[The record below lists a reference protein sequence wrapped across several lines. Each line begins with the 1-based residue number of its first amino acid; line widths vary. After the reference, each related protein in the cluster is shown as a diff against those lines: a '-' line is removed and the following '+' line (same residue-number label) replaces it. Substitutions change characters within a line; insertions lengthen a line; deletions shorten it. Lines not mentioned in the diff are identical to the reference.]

1 MRRFLTPYIY
11 IIIFCT
17 NFLGLHSQNLTL
29 KISTK
34 DSTKS
39 KLIKSL
45 AFKKKHVSEQ
55 SLFFELDSLSLLFE
69 KIGFLNNRLDTIVK
83 KDSIYNAHFIL
94 GNSIKTIKIYYDQHL
109 IPKEILQHV
118 SKKVTDTFFEVRFD
132 LLQKSLDLIVSK
144 FEEKGNSFTEVHL
157 GTINVSNNTATA
169 KLHINNSK
177 IRTIDRVIIKGIDNF
192 PTSFIRNYF
201 KINQNTVF
209 NLDKLTKI
217 SNQIKALPFIS
228 EFKTPEV
235 LFTND
240 STYVYLYLK
249 KEKSNKFDGLIGF
262 SSSEESSS
270 LQFNGYLDLALTN
283 IFNSGENIQLN
294 WKNNG
299 NDKQLFNFNVE
310 IPYLFNSSL
319 TPKIGLNIYKQDSTF
334 INTKATIGL
343 NYSLNYKNS
352 IGISYISES
361 STNLLNNPIN
371 KLNSY
376 STNLYG
382 VNYDYRI
389 LNTSL
394 LYPVKFNT
402 NLSIYTG
409 NRKTDNT
416 TTTQTRLNLGAYYL
430 WSLNFKNHIYI
441 NSNNAILISDNFL
454 TNELFRI
461 GGVNSI
467 RGFNEESI
475 FASTYTIVNIEYRY
489 STNISSYIY
498 TISDFGRLE
507 NSLENFEQN
516 LYSLGLGYAFNTKF
530 GLLNLSYAIGKL
542 DKLPFNVN
550 NSRFHIKIV
559 SFFKKQR
566 NLLFL

>member
-1 MRRFLTPYIY
+1 MRRFLTPYIC

-29 KISTK
+29 KISAK
-34 DSTKS
+34 DSTKN
-39 KLIKSL
+39 KLLKSL
-45 AFKKKHVSEQ
+45 AFKKKHVNEQ
-55 SLFFELDSLSLLFE
+55 SLFFEIDSLSLLFE

-83 KDSIYNAHFIL
+83 KDSIYSAHFAL
-94 GNSIKTIKIYYDQHL
+94 GNSIKTIKIYYDQNL

-132 LLQKSLDLIVSK
+132 LLQKSLGLIVSK

-157 GTINVSNNTATA
+157 GTINFSDSTSTA
-169 KLHINNSK
+169 KLYINNSK
-177 IRTIDRVIIKGIDNF
+177 VRTIDKVIIKGIDNF
-192 PTSFIRNYF
+192 PIAFIRNYF

-217 SNQIKALPFIS
+217 SNQIKALPFVS
-228 EFKTPEV
+228 EFKVPEV

-249 KEKSNKFDGLIGF
+249 KEKSNKFDGLVGF
-262 SSSEESSS
+262 SSSEENSN
-270 LQFNGYLDLALTN
+270 LKFNGYLDLALTN
-283 IFNSGENIQLN
+283 IFNSGENILLN

-361 STNLLNNPIN
+361 STNLLNNSITN
-371 KLNSY
+371 LNTY

-389 LNTSL
+389 LNNSL

-402 NLSIYTG
+402 NLTVYTG
-409 NRKTDNT
+409 NRKTDAT

-430 WSLNFKNHIYI
+430 WSLNFKNNIYI
-441 NSNNAILISDNFL
+441 ESSNAILISDNFL

-489 STNISSYIY
+489 STNISSYVY

-516 LYSLGLGYAFNTKF
+516 LYSLGLGYAFNTKL

-542 DKLPFNVN
+542 DKLPFDIN
-550 NSRFHIKIV
+550 NSRFHIKIL
-559 SFFKKQR
+559 SFF
-566 NLLFL
+566 

>member
-1 MRRFLTPYIY
+1 MRRFLTPYIC
-11 IIIFCT
+11 IIIFCI
-17 NFLGLHSQNLTL
+17 NFSALHSQNLTL

-39 KLIKSL
+39 KLLKSL
-45 AFKKKHVSEQ
+45 AFKKKHVNEQ
-55 SLFFELDSLSLLFE
+55 SLFFEIDSLSILFE
-69 KIGFLNNRLDTIVK
+69 KIGFLNNRLDTIIK
-83 KDSIYNAHFIL
+83 KDSIYSAQFTL
-94 GNSIKTIKIYYDQHL
+94 GNSIKTIKIYYDQNL
-109 IPKEILQHV
+109 ISKEILQQI
-118 SKKVTDTFFEVRFD
+118 SKKVTDTFFDVRFD
-132 LLQKSLDLIVSK
+132 LLQKSLDLVVSK

-157 GTINVSNNTATA
+157 GTINVSDSTATA
-169 KLHINNSK
+169 KLHVNNSK
-177 IRTIDRVIIKGIDNF
+177 VRTIDKVIIKGIDNF
-192 PTSFIRNYF
+192 PTAFIRNYF

-217 SNQIKALPFIS
+217 SNQIKGLPFVS

-262 SSSEESSS
+262 SSSEENSS

-283 IFNSGENIQLN
+283 IFNSGENILLN
-294 WKNNG
+294 WRNNG
-299 NDKQLFNFNVE
+299 YDKQLFNFNVE

-361 STNLLNNPIN
+361 STNLLNNPITN
-371 KLNSY
+371 LNTY

-382 VNYDYRI
+382 INYDYRI
-389 LNTSL
+389 LNNSL
-394 LYPVKFNT
+394 LYPVKFDT
-402 NLSIYTG
+402 NLTIYTG

-416 TTTQTRLNLGAYYL
+416 ITTQTQVNLGAYYL
-430 WSLNFKNHIYI
+430 WSLNFKNYIYI
-441 NSNNAILISDNFL
+441 ESNNAILISDNFL

-475 FASTYTIVNIEYRY
+475 FASTYNIVNIEYRY
-489 STNISSYIY
+489 STNISSYLY

-542 DKLPFNVN
+542 DNLPFDFN
-550 NSRFHIKIV
+550 NSRLHIKIV
-559 SFFKKQR
+559 SFF
-566 NLLFL
+566 

>member
-1 MRRFLTPYIY
+1 MRRFLTPYIC
-11 IIIFCT
+11 IIIFCA
-17 NFLGLHSQNLTL
+17 NFSALHSQNLTL

-39 KLIKSL
+39 KLLKSL
-45 AFKKKHVSEQ
+45 AFKKKHVNEQ
-55 SLFFELDSLSLLFE
+55 SLFFEIDSLSILFE
-69 KIGFLNNRLDTIVK
+69 KIGFLNNSLDTIVK
-83 KDSIYNAHFIL
+83 KDSIYSAQFAL
-94 GNSIKTIKIYYDQHL
+94 GNSIKTIKIYYDQNL
-109 IPKEILQHV
+109 ISKEILQQV
-118 SKKVTDTFFEVRFD
+118 SKKVTNTFFEVRFD

-157 GTINVSNNTATA
+157 GTIKVSDSPATA

-177 IRTIDRVIIKGIDNF
+177 TRTIDKVIIKGIDNF
-192 PTSFIRNYF
+192 PTAFIRNYF

-217 SNQIKALPFIS
+217 SNQIKALPFVS

-262 SSSEESSS
+262 SSSEENSS

-283 IFNSGENIQLN
+283 IFNGGENILLN

-334 INTKATIGL
+334 INTRGTIGID
-343 NYSLNYKNS
+343 YSLNYKNS

-361 STNLLNNPIN
+361 STNLLNNPITN
-371 KLNSY
+371 LNTY

-389 LNTSL
+389 LNNSL

-402 NLSIYTG
+402 NLTLYTG

-416 TTTQTRLNLGAYYL
+416 ITTQTQVNLGAYYL
-430 WSLNFKNHIYI
+430 WSLNFKNYLYI
-441 NSNNAILISDNFL
+441 ESNNAILISDNFL

-475 FASTYTIVNIEYRY
+475 FASTYNIVNIEYRY
-489 STNISSYIY
+489 STNISSYLY

-507 NSLENFEQN
+507 NLLENFEQN
-516 LYSLGLGYAFNTKF
+516 LYSLGLGYAFNTKL

-542 DKLPFNVN
+542 DKLPFDFN
-550 NSRFHIKIV
+550 NSRFHIKIL
-559 SFFKKQR
+559 SFF
-566 NLLFL
+566 